1 MRLITKYLAVL
12 TLVSLC
18 GWAHAADNGLAL
30 TPPMGWLS
38 WERYECA
45 TDCNHYPNGC
55 INEELF
61 MAMADRLVADGY
73 LAVGYDTVT
82 PDDCW
87 PAKTRDAEGKL
98 RPDPDRFP
106 SGIKALADYMH
117 DKGLKFGIYEDYGTE
132 TCAGYPGIKGHLE
145 TDATTFAEWGVDYV
159 KIDGCN
165 ADVHEYDKGY
175 PDFGKYMNA
184 TGRPIVYSCSWPD
197 YQRAYHVP
205 INWTSVEGTCN
216 LWRIYNDIY
225 DSWSSVLTIIDWFG
239 DSKDLIQHA
248 GPGHWNDPDMLVI
261 GNFGLTYDQSKAQM
275 AIWAILAA
283 PLIMSVDLRTIRPE
297 YKGILQN
304 RDIISVDQDALGLM
318 GQRVTPKGKLEVWM
332 REILPEVDGLRSTA
346 AVVFNKNT
354 SFRPTNYTM
363 ELSDYPKYFVPGYVY
378 NVTDLYSKE
387 YIGLFTHNATLNFNV
402 NPNGGVV
409 MLKLTNEGRK

>member
-1 MRLITKYLAVL
+1 LVL
-12 TLVSLC
+12 LC
-18 GWAHAADNGLAL
+18 GWAHGADNGLAL

-45 TDCNHYPNGC
+45 TNCNNADGC
-55 INEELF
+55 INEDLF
-61 MAMADRLVADGY
+61 KVMADRMVEDGY
-73 LAVGYDTVT
+73 LKAGYDTVT

-98 RPDPDRFP
+98 QPDPDRFP

-117 DKGLKFGIYEDYGTE
+117 NKGLKFGIYEDYGTT
-132 TCAGYPGIKGHLE
+132 TCAGYPGIKDHLQ
-145 TDATTFAEWGVDYV
+145 TDAETFAEWGVDYT

-165 ADVHEYDKGY
+165 AGVHEYDTGY
-175 PDFGKYMNA
+175 PAFGKFMNA

-197 YQRAYHVP
+197 YQRIYSVP

-216 LWRIYNDIY
+216 LWRIYNDIF
-225 DSWSSVLTIIDWFG
+225 DSWSSVLSIIDWFG
-239 DSKDLIQHA
+239 DNKDLIQHA

-261 GNFGLTYDQSKAQM
+261 GNFGLTYDQSRAQM

-297 YKGILQN
+297 YKEILQN
-304 RDIISVDQDALGLM
+304 EGVIRVDQDPLGLM
-318 GQRVTPKGKLEVWM
+318 GQRVTPKGKQEVWM
-332 REILPEVDGLRSTA
+332 REVLPEVDGVRSCA
-346 AVVFNKNT
+346 VVVFNKDA
-354 SFRPTNYTM
+354 SFRPTNYALK
-363 ELSDYPKYFVPGYVY
+363 LSDYPSFFTADYWYKVEDLFNPTHPTREVPY
-378 NVTDLYSKE
+378 NETIQLQ
-387 YIGLFTHNATLNFNV
+387 V

-409 MLKLTNEGRK
+409 MLKFTNIGKSP